1 MQELKLE
8 RSRHTEVLLSRFL
21 DEIKHE
27 NRQLQQQLKQQPRR
41 ESEQEQTDIPEKTV
55 KEKKQAS
62 FMKETVKE
70 ESEFPPIPV
79 EKEDRVETSVES
91 KMFQMYQKGIPIEK
105 IAKQMNRG
113 KTEVELFIKLNQPK
127 SN

>member
-41 ESEQEQTDIPEKTV
+41 GNEQEQTDIPEKTV